1 VIAISFVSS
10 HAYTH
15 TYTEESRH
23 EQETQKHTHTHTH
36 THTYTHTHTHTHD
49 SIFLVQ
55 PGTNSHNLTF
65 APQLAHRLEIMFHV
79 SCYLPLQEHD
89 TQRVER
95 KRHLGNDIVVI
106 VFLEKNASVGF
117 SPLSIKSHFIHTYV
131 VIQVDHHTQKDTFYR
146 ICVVSDETVHEVGVL
161 LCGVEWWIGG
171 V

>member
-1 VIAISFVSS
+1 MIQSS
-10 HAYTH
+10 
-15 TYTEESRH
+15 
-23 EQETQKHTHTHTH
+23 
-36 THTYTHTHTHTHD
+36 
-49 SIFLVQ
+49 LVQ

-161 LCGVEWWIGG
+161 LCGGVWWSVVECEVWSVMCGEG
-171 V
+171 VRVGVGCGWSSKPERRSEREREMRGMKKRVCEKE